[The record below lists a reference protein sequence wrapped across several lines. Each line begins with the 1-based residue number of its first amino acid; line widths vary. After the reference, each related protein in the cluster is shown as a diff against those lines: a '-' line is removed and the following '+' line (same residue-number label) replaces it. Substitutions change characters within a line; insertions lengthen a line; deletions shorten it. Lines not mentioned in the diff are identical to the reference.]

1 MQPPRQEAASTAAF
15 RSPGRCRRVQW
26 VMRPFHAA
34 AGLTGIAVHAAP
46 GAGHAEE
53 QTDEIPDSPS
63 MKYSLET
70 LRGDV
75 FGGITSTVV
84 ALPIALG
91 FGIASG
97 MGAAA
102 GLYGAIAVGFFAS
115 VFGGTRAQI
124 SGPAAPTTVAMAVIL
139 TSYANSLS
147 EALFVVVLAGLLQV
161 LLGLSKIG
169 RFVAYT
175 PYVVVSG
182 FMSGIGIII
191 VLLQALPFLGA
202 AVMTG
207 GPMDAVQA
215 LPAAIGGV
223 NTDALWIAT
232 VTLAV
237 GFLWP
242 ERLSRFVPGPL
253 AALVAGTA
261 LGIFW
266 LTGASVIGPVPTG
279 LPELHLELP
288 SVDFLLHALEPA
300 IILALIGAVD
310 SLLTSLVADSIT
322 GERHNP
328 DRELIGQG
336 IGNMAAG
343 LIGALPGAGSPMGT
357 VANIRSGGT
366 TPVSGAL
373 RALLLLAL
381 VLGLGRFVEPIPHA
395 ALAGVLMKIGLDII
409 DWRLLGRVHRMQKS
423 HLFVMLTTLCLTVFV
438 DLITAVAIGLI
449 AGGMVH
455 ARRLER
461 LELDSVV
468 SVPMLD
474 MTFFAGDEALA
485 GTDPHAARVGMVALR
500 GTLTVASSHKLAG
513 VIGTDIR
520 EHEVVIFDFSDATY
534 IDDSAALVIEH
545 LLEVAENSATECILV
560 GLAGTGAYTL
570 ETLGVL
576 EDIPDGRIVDTLDDA
591 RRIARGLLLADDS
604 PTAG

>member
-15 RSPGRCRRVQW
+15 RSPGRCRRVQS
-26 VMRPFHAA
+26 VMRPWHAA

-139 TSYANSLS
+139 TSYADSLS

-191 VLLQALPFLGA
+191 VLLQAMPFLGA

-288 SVDFLLHALEPA
+288 SADFLLHALEPA

-336 IGNMAAG
+336 VGNMAAG

-500 GTLTVASSHKLAG
+500 STLTVASSHKLAG

-520 EHEVVIFDFSDATY
+520 EHEVVIFDFTDATY

-576 EDIPDGRIVDTLDDA
+576 EDIPDGRIVETLDDA

-604 PTAG
+604 PPAG